1 MLEQIISKAHRILI
15 DAQQTLSVESAAA
28 VEQVHNDIVILNDFI
43 DKELSAIERNSG
55 LDDGDKKKARR
66 RVFEQ
71 AGRKLE
77 AVKAKRNYSDL
88 SDAPEVK
95 SVEKPLEDERSFL
108 QFLREKE
115 VRDRLFGMTEAQI
128 VSLFGDSLFDGSNPL
143 LRNAILNAPPGFEP
157 VSKDA
162 FKKMQQAGAGKI
174 RTGIADELET
184 VRNLNAMVGEMFSIV
199 KKELDHL
206 RRKELPTALTQPAGA
221 KDRPF
226 RF

>member
-1 MLEQIISKAHRILI
+1 MLEQIISKAHRILL
-15 DAQQTLSVESAAA
+15 DAQQKLSVESAAA
-28 VEQVHNDIVILNDFI
+28 VEQVHNDVVILNDFI
-43 DKELSAIERNSG
+43 DKELTAIARNAG
-55 LDDGDKKKARR
+55 LDDGEKKKARR

-77 AVKAKRNYSDL
+77 AIKAKRNYSDL
-88 SDAPEVK
+88 SDAPEEK
-95 SVEKPLEDERSFL
+95 SVGKPLEDDRSFL

-143 LRNAILNAPPGFEP
+143 LRNAILNAPAGFEP
-157 VSKDA
+157 VSKETL
-162 FKKMQQAGAGKI
+162 KKMQQAGAGI
-174 RTGIADELET
+174 RPGILDELET
-184 VRNLNAMVGEMFSIV
+184 VRNLNAMVGEIFSLV
-199 KKELDHL
+199 KKEIDDL
-206 RRKELPTALTQPAGA
+206 RRKELPAALTQPAGA

>member
-43 DKELSAIERNSG
+43 DKELTAIERNAG
-55 LDDGDKKKARR
+55 LDDGEKKKARR

-77 AVKAKRNYSDL
+77 AIKAKRNYSDL
-88 SDAPEVK
+88 SDALGVK
-95 SVEKPLEDERSFL
+95 SVEKPLEENRSFL
-108 QFLREKE
+108 QFLQEKE

-157 VSKDA
+157 VSKETL
-162 FKKMQQAGAGKI
+162 KKMQQAGAGL
-174 RTGIADELET
+174 RPGIADELET
-184 VRNLNAMVGEMFSIV
+184 VRNLNALVGEMFSLV

-206 RRKELPTALTQPAGA
+206 RRKELPDALTQPTGA